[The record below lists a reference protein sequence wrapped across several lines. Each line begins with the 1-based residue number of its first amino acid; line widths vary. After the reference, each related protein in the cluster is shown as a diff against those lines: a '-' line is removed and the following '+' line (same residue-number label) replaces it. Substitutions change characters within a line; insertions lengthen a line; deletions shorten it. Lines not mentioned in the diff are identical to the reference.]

1 MKYFIMLFFL
11 ALLMLNSCEKSLE
24 EINENPNVALEVT
37 PDLLLPNVIRE
48 TVNQTM
54 SENWSIGN
62 IVVQHTAKIQ
72 FVNDDRYGWGVR
84 DGIWTTFYG
93 SLRDVNN
100 ILILSREKDQKNYE
114 AIGLI
119 LKSWM
124 FAMLTD
130 LYGNI
135 PYSEALTAKESNYF
149 PVYDSQE
156 DIYTGILTDLETA
169 SEILGTT
176 NETVSGDILYGGKL
190 ANWKKFANSLRLRY
204 LMRIS
209 DRLDVSAEMKQIVEN
224 PATYPIFQ
232 SNTDN
237 AQLTYTKVYPN
248 QFPLYTSRVGSFD
261 EFRLSRHLGDT
272 LLWLNDPRIKVFS
285 RPTAA
290 TEALDEALQV
300 YAGVPNG
307 LDDVSALTYNG
318 GAQYISR
325 VGKTFYED
333 AITDVGITVA
343 RGNIMT
349 YAELQFILAEAAQ
362 KGLIT
367 GSVQDYYEEGITAG
381 FSMFATEMPAS
392 YLTSPNVAFNNST
405 ALQQIGLQKWIAF
418 YFNGIESWIDWRR
431 TGIPKITPGP
441 ANLNDNKVPVRYIYP
456 LSEQSLNAENRN
468 NAISEQG
475 ADDLNTRVWW
485 DVTNN

>member
-1 MKYFIMLFFL
+1 
-11 ALLMLNSCEKSLE
+11 
-24 EINENPNVALEVT
+24 
-37 PDLLLPNVIRE
+37 VIRE

-84 DGIWTTFYG
+84 DGIWNTFYS

-100 ILILSREKDQKNYE
+100 ILIISRENNQKNYE

-130 LYGNI
+130 LYGNV
-135 PYSEALTAKESNYF
+135 PYSEALLAKEGNYF

-156 DIYTGILTDLETA
+156 DIYNGILADLETA
-169 SEILGTT
+169 AEIIGTT
-176 NETVSGDILYGGKL
+176 NETVSGDILYGGRI
-190 ANWKKFANSLRLRY
+190 ANWEKFANSLRLRY

-209 DRLDVSAEMKQIVEN
+209 DRVDVSTEMEQMMEN
-224 PATYPIFQ
+224 PALYPIFE

-248 QFPLYTSRVGSFD
+248 QFPLHTSRVGSFD

-272 LLWLNDPRIKVFS
+272 LLWLDDPRIKVFS

-290 TEALDEALQV
+290 TENLDEAQQV

-307 LDDVSALTYNG
+307 LDDVTALTYNG
-318 GAQYISR
+318 GAQFVSR
-325 VGKTFYED
+325 VGKTFFED
-333 AITDVGITVA
+333 AITDVGIAVA

-362 KGLIT
+362 KNLIS
-367 GSVQDYYEEGITAG
+367 GSAQDYYEEGISAG
-381 FSMFATEMPAS
+381 FSMFATELPPA
-392 YLTSPNVAFNNST
+392 YLTSPNVAFNDAT

-418 YFNGIESWIDWRR
+418 YFNGIEAWID
-431 TGIPKITPGP
+431 
-441 ANLNDNKVPVRYIYP
+441 L
-456 LSEQSLNAENRN
+456 
-468 NAISEQG
+468 
-475 ADDLNTRVWW
+475 
-485 DVTNN
+485 